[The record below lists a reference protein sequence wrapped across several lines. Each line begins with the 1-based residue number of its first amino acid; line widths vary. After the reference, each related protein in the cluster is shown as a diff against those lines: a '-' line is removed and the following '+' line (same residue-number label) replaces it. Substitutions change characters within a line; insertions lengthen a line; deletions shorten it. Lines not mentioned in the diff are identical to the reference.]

1 MFKKVSIEGE
11 KFTDREKASK
21 FRDKGIV
28 TVTPREKDEQEILH
42 KLRNSIEIEFES
54 QSYPREIYLNKVLEK
69 EIISQITKFL
79 SSEYILIDIT
89 VKCGCDAVKFQKR
102 TVDVV

>member
-1 MFKKVSIEGE
+1 MFKKVSLEGE

-28 TVTPREKDEQEILH
+28 TVTPREKDEQEILP
-42 KLRNSIEIEFES
+42 KLRNSIELEFES
-54 QSYPREIYLNKVLEK
+54 QSYPREIYLNKIIEK

-79 SSEYILIDIT
+79 SSEYIQKFFSSLESEY
-89 VKCGCDAVKFQKR
+89 KCG
-102 TVDVV
+102 DVTLFLYLY